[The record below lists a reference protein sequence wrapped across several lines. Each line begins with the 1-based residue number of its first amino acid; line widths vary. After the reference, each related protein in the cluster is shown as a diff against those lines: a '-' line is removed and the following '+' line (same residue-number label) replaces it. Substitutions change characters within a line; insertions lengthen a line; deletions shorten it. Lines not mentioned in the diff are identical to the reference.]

1 MSELIELQEDNLNQI
16 VADNDLVLVQYGAG
30 WCGNCRLVKPK
41 FKRMATET
49 ENAAF
54 VYADAEKFVESRKL
68 ADVPNLPTFAIFKN
82 GEKVGQVTASKIEA
96 VKELYHEVTSL

>member
-1 MSELIELQEDNLNQI
+1 MSELIELQEDNLAQYI
-16 VADNDLVLVQYGAG
+16 TDNDLVVVQYGAG

-49 ENAAF
+49 PDAKF
-54 VYADAEKFVESRKL
+54 IYVDAEKFVESRQL
-68 ADVPNLPTFAIFKN
+68 ADVPNLPTFAIFKG

-96 VKELYHEVTSL
+96 IKELYNEVTSI